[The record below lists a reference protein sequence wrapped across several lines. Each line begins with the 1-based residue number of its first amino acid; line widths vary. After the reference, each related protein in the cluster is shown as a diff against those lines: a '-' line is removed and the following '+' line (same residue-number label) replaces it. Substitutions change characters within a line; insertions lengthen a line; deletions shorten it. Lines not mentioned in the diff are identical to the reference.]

1 MHRLLRKL
9 LFGSPERVGAIP
21 IGTARLCLG
30 CENVIGDQV
39 CPICLSRTQ
48 VVLWNIVGTMNRV
61 SDSRQ
66 IGGKP

>member
-1 MHRLLRKL
+1 VHRLLRKL
-9 LFGSPERVGAIP
+9 LFRDPEKVEAIP

-48 VVLWNIVGTMNRV
+48 VVLWNIVGTMKTK
-61 SDSRQ
+61 SGKK
-66 IGGKP
+66 GGT